1 MAICP
6 VRSQIEAGVWFQR
19 IQANDNLAQN
29 QFGQASFSSLQ
40 NFLLGKISTFSVVP
54 SPTELGW
61 RSLEGA
67 EIDLLAVDD
76 QTSESVATESSAP
89 PDSPVSEAGSA
100 EEQSDLQSVEAAEDE
115 GMATAEQRDRG
126 ENDPAA

>member
-1 MAICP
+1 M
-6 VRSQIEAGVWFQR
+6 
-19 IQANDNLAQN
+19 
-29 QFGQASFSSLQ
+29 
-40 NFLLGKISTFSVVP
+40 
-54 SPTELGW
+54 
-61 RSLEGA
+61 
-67 EIDLLAVDD
+67 DD

-115 GMATAEQRDRG
+115 GMAAADRG